1 VPKVKLNSTTSWLAI
16 LAAQGVVCA
25 GASATPVTITETI
38 NLSQAVSSGGGGVS
52 GLFDI
57 NSLLPTTGNY
67 SDPLQLISATV
78 AAYGYSNPS
87 NINTTQ
93 TNYSAYQSAFNGTY
107 TTYYYQQP
115 ESYPYYY
122 YYVAGYYSYYTS
134 SWSNNCGNSWSGCTT
149 YYPYY
154 AEGVYYYYYTYTA
167 QGQAANYN
175 QTRYATQTN
184 TDATTDTLRITT
196 AGGTTATGVDAETVT
211 DLGSTVTYTG
221 SGPDGLGTDSY
232 YNSVDV
238 INDYISGPLSTST
251 ALNAA
256 SLDLLA
262 QAGTLA
268 YTLAADTGNYI
279 ATQLTLTV
287 TLDQSPVPEPS
298 TLSIFGFGLLLVAYR
313 ARRIKQRPSQN

>member
-1 VPKVKLNSTTSWLAI
+1 M
-16 LAAQGVVCA
+16 
-25 GASATPVTITETI
+25 TITETI
-38 NLSQAVSSGGGGVS
+38 NLSQAVSSGGGSVS

-67 SDPLQLISATV
+67 SDPLQLVSATI

-87 NINTTQ
+87 NINTSQ
-93 TNYSAYQSAFNGTY
+93 TNYSAYQSTFAGSY
-107 TTYYYQQP
+107 TTYYYPYTAQG
-115 ESYPYYY
+115 YYY
-122 YYVAGYYSYYTS
+122 YTAFGGYYSYTS
-134 SWSNNCGNSWSGCTT
+134 YSWSYGCEFSGCT
-149 YYPYY
+149 YYTPYY
-154 AEGVYYYYYTYTA
+154 YTALGYYYYTAYA
-167 QGQAANYN
+167 QGQAPNHN
-175 QTRYATQTN
+175 LTEYATQTN
-184 TDATTDTLRITT
+184 KDATTDTLRITT
-196 AGGTTATGVDAETVT
+196 DGGTTATGVDSETVT
-211 DLGSTVTYTG
+211 DLGSTVTYI
-221 SGPDGLGTDSY
+221 GPGGDGNGGTNY
-232 YNSVDV
+232 FYNSVDV
-238 INDYISGPLSTST
+238 INDYISGPLSTSA

-262 QAGTLA
+262 QAGTIG